1 MFDVLKN
8 WFFKYFGDPEAAIL
22 LIALLCAFLFIWL
35 FGEILAPLLAGLVLA
50 YLLDGIILTLQTR
63 LRCPRSIAITLVYSL
78 FIGLFVYA
86 LVALL
91 PTLYKQFV
99 QLVTQLPQFITSF
112 HAFIANLPTQYP
124 GLISSST
131 AQSWITSTD
140 VNLSAV
146 SNVGGTVL
154 SSSFSSMSRIVTA
167 LIYVFL
173 IPLVTFFF
181 LKDKRRL
188 LKSFDAYMPDQRG
201 LILEVAHEMRVMTGR
216 YVRGKVFEVL
226 LVTALTWIG
235 FAVMHLNY
243 AFLLAL
249 LVGLSAIIPYVGAIV
264 VTIPVVLIALIQF
277 GTTPD
282 FVYVML
288 IYGSIQVLDGNLLVP
303 ILYAGAVNLN
313 PVIIITAVLFFG
325 GIWGFWGLFFAIPL
339 ATLVKAVVQ
348 AWMRHA
354 NLKPRRS

>member
-22 LIALLCAFLFIWL
+22 LIALLCAFVFIWL
-35 FGEILAPLLAGLVLA
+35 CGEMLAPLLAGLVLA
-50 YLLDGIILTLQTR
+50 YLLDSIITTLQTR
-63 LRCPRSIAITLVYSL
+63 LRCPRSIAITSVYTL
-78 FIGLFVYA
+78 FIGLFIYA
-86 LVALL
+86 IVALI

-99 QLVTQLPQFITSF
+99 QLVSQLPQFIDSF
-112 HAFIANLPTQYP
+112 HSFIATLPTRYP
-124 GLISSST
+124 GLISVNT

-146 SNVGGTVL
+146 SNVGDTVL
-154 SSSFSSMSRIVTA
+154 SGSFSSMSHLVTA
-167 LIYVFL
+167 LIDVFL

-181 LKDKRRL
+181 LKDKTRL

-201 LILEVAHEMRVMTGR
+201 LILEVAHEMRLMTGR
-216 YVRGKVFEVL
+216 YIRGKVFEIL
-226 LVTALTWIG
+226 LVTILTWIG
-235 FAVMHLNY
+235 FAILHLNY

-282 FVYVML
+282 FIYVML
-288 IYGSIQVLDGNLLVP
+288 VYGVIQILDGNLLVP
-303 ILYAGAVNLN
+303 ILYSGAVNLN

-354 NLKPRRS
+354 NTIRT

>member
-22 LIALLCAFLFIWL
+22 LIALLVAFLFIWL
-35 FGEILAPLLAGLVLA
+35 FGEKLAPLLAGLVLA
-50 YLLDGIILTLQTR
+50 YLLDGIITTLQTK
-63 LRCPRSIAITLVYSL
+63 LRCPRGLAITLVYTLFMGL
-78 FIGLFVYA
+78 FIYA
-86 LVALL
+86 IVALL

-99 QLVTQLPQFITSF
+99 QLVSQLPQFVASF
-112 HAFIANLPTQYP
+112 HQFIASLPSQYP
-124 GLISSST
+124 GLISNNT

-140 VNLSAV
+140 FNLSAL
-146 SNVGGTVL
+146 SNVGSSVL
-154 SSSFSSMSRIVTA
+154 ANSFMSMSKVMTA
-167 LIYVFL
+167 LVYVFL

-181 LKDKRRL
+181 LKDKTRL

-201 LILEVAHEMRVMTGR
+201 LSLEVAHEMRVMTGR

-226 LVTALTWIG
+226 LVTVLTWIG
-235 FAVMHLNY
+235 FAVLHLNY

-264 VTIPVVLIALIQF
+264 VTIPVLLIALIQF
-277 GTTPD
+277 GTNSD

-288 IYGSIQVLDGNLLVP
+288 VYGVIQVLDGNLLVP
-303 ILYAGAVNLN
+303 LLYAGAVNLN
-313 PVIIITAVLFFG
+313 PVVIITAVLFFG

-354 NLKPRRS
+354 NLQPRQN

>member
-22 LIALLCAFLFIWL
+22 LIVLLFAFLFIWL
-35 FGEILAPLLAGLVLA
+35 FGEKLAPLLAGLVLA
-50 YLLDGIILTLQTR
+50 YLLDGIITTLQTR
-63 LRCPRSIAITLVYSL
+63 LRCPRGIAITLVYTVFVGL
-78 FIGLFVYA
+78 FIYA
-86 LVALL
+86 FVALL
-91 PTLYKQFV
+91 PTLYKQSV
-99 QLVTQLPQFITSF
+99 QLVTQLPQYMTSF
-112 HAFIANLPTQYP
+112 HNFLASLPTLYP
-124 GLISSST
+124 GLISTNT
-131 AQSWITSTD
+131 AQSWIASTD
-140 VNLSAV
+140 INLSSISATDGTFLSGSV
-146 SNVGGTVL
+146 SHL
-154 SSSFSSMSRIVTA
+154 ITA

-181 LKDKRRL
+181 LKDKTRL

-201 LILEVAHEMRVMTGR
+201 LILEVAHEMRVMIGR

-235 FAVMHLNY
+235 FAIMHLNY

-264 VTIPVVLIALIQF
+264 VTIPVVLIGLIQF

-282 FVYVML
+282 FIYVML
-288 IYGSIQVLDGNLLVP
+288 IYGIIQILDGNLLVP
-303 ILYAGAVNLN
+303 LLYSGAVNLH
-313 PVIIITAVLFFG
+313 PVVIIAAVLFFG

-354 NLKPRRS
+354 NLETR

>member
-1 MFDVLKN
+1 
-8 WFFKYFGDPEAAIL
+8 
-22 LIALLCAFLFIWL
+22 
-35 FGEILAPLLAGLVLA
+35 
-50 YLLDGIILTLQTR
+50 
-63 LRCPRSIAITLVYSL
+63 
-78 FIGLFVYA
+78 
-86 LVALL
+86 
-91 PTLYKQFV
+91 
-99 QLVTQLPQFITSF
+99 
-112 HAFIANLPTQYP
+112 
-124 GLISSST
+124 
-131 AQSWITSTD
+131 
-140 VNLSAV
+140 
-146 SNVGGTVL
+146 
-154 SSSFSSMSRIVTA
+154 
-167 LIYVFL
+167 
-173 IPLVTFFF
+173 
-181 LKDKRRL
+181 
-188 LKSFDAYMPDQRG
+188 MPDQRG

>member
-1 MFDVLKN
+1 MFNVLKN

-22 LIALLCAFLFIWL
+22 LIVLLLTFLFIWL
-35 FGEILAPLLAGLVLA
+35 FGQILAPLLAGLVLA
-50 YLLDGIILTLQTR
+50 YLLDGVITALQTKI
-63 LRCPRSIAITLVYSL
+63 RCPRGLAITLVYSI

-86 LVALL
+86 LIALL

-99 QLVTQLPQFITSF
+99 QLVSQIPQFIASF
-112 HAFIANLPTQYP
+112 HDFIASLPSTYP
-124 GLISSST
+124 GLISNNT

-140 VNLSAV
+140 VNLSAF
-146 SNVGGTVL
+146 SNMGSTVL
-154 SSSFSSMSRIVTA
+154 ASSFTSMSKVMTA

-181 LKDKRRL
+181 LKDKKGL

-201 LILEVAHEMRVMTGR
+201 LILEVAHEMRLMTGR
-216 YVRGKVFEVL
+216 YVRGKAFEIL
-226 LVTALTWIG
+226 LVTALSWIG
-235 FAVMHLNY
+235 FAILHLNY
-243 AFLLAL
+243 AFLLGL

-264 VTIPVVLIALIQF
+264 VTIPVALIALIQF
-277 GTTPD
+277 GTSPD

-288 IYGSIQVLDGNLLVP
+288 IYGIIQVLDGNLLVP
-303 ILYAGAVNLN
+303 LLYSGAVNLN
-313 PVIIITAVLFFG
+313 PVVIITAVLFFG

-354 NLKPRRS
+354 NRT

>member
-1 MFDVLKN
+1 MFGVLKN

-22 LIALLCAFLFIWL
+22 LIALLLTFLFIWC
-35 FGEILAPLLAGLVLA
+35 FGEKLMPLLAGLVLA
-50 YLLDGIILTLQTR
+50 YLLDGIITTLQTR
-63 LRCPRSIAITLVYSL
+63 LRCPRSLAITIVYSV

-86 LVALL
+86 IVALL

-99 QLVTQLPQFITSF
+99 QIVTQLPQFITSF
-112 HAFIANLPTQYP
+112 HAFIASLPSRYP
-124 GLISSST
+124 GLISAST

-146 SNVGGTVL
+146 SNVGGSVL
-154 SSSFSSMSRIVTA
+154 SNSLPRLVTA

-181 LKDKRRL
+181 LKDKTRL

-201 LILEVAHEMRVMTGR
+201 LILEVAHEMRIMTGR
-216 YVRGKVFEVL
+216 YVRGKVFEVM
-226 LVTALTWIG
+226 LVTILTWIG
-235 FAVMHLNY
+235 FEIMHLNY

-277 GTTPD
+277 GTTPE
-282 FVYVML
+282 FIYVML
-288 IYGSIQVLDGNLLVP
+288 IYGVIQVLDGNLLVP

-313 PVIIITAVLFFG
+313 PVVIITAVLFFG

-354 NLKPRRS
+354 NLQAKQN